1 MISTK
6 ARLAAISVAVAL
18 TAGCTCPFAPKQ
30 SAERSLREAL
40 TFHASFDHGVGADF
54 ARGDRQLYTAPSFN
68 ARSNALP
75 GLVASNVTVIARAE
89 GRFGDALHFT
99 HKQAPLVFYKAKDN
113 LAYRANSWNGT
124 VSFWLQADPEGALP
138 SGYCDPIQITSR
150 AWNDAAFFV
159 EFEKRQDIPF
169 RLGVYA
175 DYKVWNPE
183 NKKWEQIPPAEKPL
197 LTVPRLPFKA
207 GKWTHV
213 VFTFENFNTGRPDG
227 VARLYLD
234 GLPQGEVSPRT
245 QTFSWDPA
253 SVLIQLGVGYVGK
266 FDDLSIF
273 NRPLAPREVMTLF
286 GLEKGAATLR

>member
-1 MISTK
+1 MPTTK
-6 ARLAAISVAVAL
+6 LTFAVAVATL
-18 TAGCTCPFAPKQ
+18 ALAAGCTCPFAGKQ
-30 SAERSLREAL
+30 STRSLRSAL
-40 TFHASFDHGVGADF
+40 TFHASFDQGVNADF
-54 ARGDRQLYTAPSFN
+54 ARGDRQLYTASSFN
-68 ARSNALP
+68 TRSNALP
-75 GLVASNVTVIARAE
+75 GLIASNVTVVARGE

-99 HKQAPLVFYKAKDN
+99 HKQAPLVFYKAPEN
-113 LAYRANSWNGT
+113 VAYQTSQWSGT

-138 SGYCDPIQITSR
+138 SGFSDPIQITPH

-175 DYKVWNPE
+175 DFKIWNPG
-183 NKKWEQIPPAEKPL
+183 NIKWEQIPAAEKPL
-197 LTVPRLPFKA
+197 LTVSKPPFKA

-234 GLPQGEVSPRT
+234 GIPHGEIPART
-245 QTFSWDPA
+245 QTFTWDLA
-253 SVLIQLGVGYVGK
+253 TTVVQLGVGYVGK

-273 NRPLAPREVMTLF
+273 NRTLTPSEVTTLF
-286 GLEKGAATLR
+286 SLERGAATLH